1 MAFKSMFQPI
11 TESAAEDYRRQHSY
25 MYYDNDGI
33 LDEHAVIEDEE
44 DINEGLGQMI
54 QQGYNG
60 LVGKVDPNLLAQQ
73 AWQAAG
79 GDPVNMPA
87 EFPQHFMNAV
97 TKVVQAQNTGQQG
110 QANAAAANNNG
121 TAPGPVQQ
129 PTPNVA
135 QNNQA
140 QAQTGTQ
147 QPVQAG
153 PVSAPTEGQPVPAG
167 TADGT
172 TSPDRTL
179 VAQNGKWV
187 KAQQT
192 NQAVQQPATQTP
204 VTESHRSHMWNK
216 LGYKLFEEED
226 ASTGKPAESK
236 PTEDKKPED
245 KKPEDKPA
253 ESTAKSET
261 SSSSSVD
268 TNKDFDDAKGLKYDA
283 AYKKDDAESPKGDET
298 VQYKDKIMHDS
309 IFGTGKDIFQDDKE
323 IKYDSAYD
331 NTPDKPTERNQY
343 IKPTT
348 PDPYNPETPKL
359 INMSDPTAMKKT
371 VFTIDN
377 SGIKDSGSSTMKSD
391 GAYSHDKKSEPESP
405 VNKDPKPEKSD
416 AEKSLDSST
425 NESFYTNWDDFLN
438 ESTLDPTL
446 KDTIIQEYFNDN
458 GDDFDLSSFAEWLQ
472 QNYPQVAS
480 DPNSFDE
487 VSGAIQS
494 GYQIEGDDFDDDLDD
509 DVDDDVDDL
518 DDVDDYDDVDDL
530 DNPDEFDSDNLSQ
543 EDDILD
549 IVDEYMSSTM
559 NLDEYDEDDAEAWL
573 RDNYPD
579 KAEDEDFLDDFLDEV
594 LNQFEPDDID
604 ESLDDDFYPFERA
617 LND

>member
-11 TESAAEDYRRQHSY
+11 TESVAEDYRRQHSY

-87 EFPQHFMNAV
+87 EFPQHFMSAV
-97 TKVVQAQNTGQQG
+97 TKVVQAQNAGQRG

-129 PTPNVA
+129 PTPNVT

-140 QAQTGTQ
+140 QAQTGAQ

-172 TSPDRTL
+172 TSADRTL
-179 VAQNGKWV
+179 VAQGGKWV

-236 PTEDKKPED
+236 PTEDKKPD
-245 KKPEDKPA
+245 DKPA
-253 ESTAKSET
+253 ESKPKSET

-283 AYKKDDAESPKGDET
+283 AYKKDDAKSPKGDET

-377 SGIKDSGSSTMKSD
+377 SGVKDSGSSTMKSD

-458 GDDFDLSSFAEWLQ
+458 GDDFDLSSFVEWLQ

-494 GYQIEGDDFDDDLDD
+494 GYQVEGDDFEDDLDD
-509 DVDDDVDDL
+509 DVDDL
-518 DDVDDYDDVDDL
+518 N
-530 DNPDEFDSDNLSQ
+530 NPDEFDSDNLSQ

-549 IVDEYMSSTM
+549 IVDEYMSSSV